1 MNQKNNTNNETLT
14 FTSIDNIE
22 LEIKIKYLNDEVP
35 RINKISKGD
44 WIDLYAAEDI
54 VIPKG
59 ESALINLGI
68 AMQLPKGYEAHMLP
82 RSSTFKNW
90 GIIMTNSMGIID
102 ESYCGNN
109 DYWKFPAFCLEPN
122 TDYVKCTY
130 IHKGDKIAQFRII
143 EHMPNIKFT
152 EVESLDNEDRGG
164 FGSTGTK

>member
-54 VIPKG
+54 IIPKG

-109 DYWKFPAFCLEPN
+109 DYWKFPAFCLKPN